1 MHSVDKKETDPCYL
15 LSEYVFLFCF
25 VLWASLLQAHDC
37 RQKIQYVP
45 ELKVQVDI
53 QRDSQTPVG
62 MAQLEAVLHN
72 ESVCFPGL
80 WLVCLPTA
88 FSRHNGLSLLQHS
101 LAYRITALW
110 SQDEEDRPVAACC
123 FMKCCMTSSKRA
135 TDFSLLF
142 FLPFFPLKMQPV

>member
-1 MHSVDKKETDPCYL
+1 MVMSVC
-15 LSEYVFLFCF
+15 S
-25 VLWASLLQAHDC
+25 
-37 RQKIQYVP
+37 P

-135 TDFSLLF
+135 TDFSSA
-142 FLPFFPLKMQPV
+142 FFPSFFSPQDAASLTIETQNTFNAR